1 VLYGK
6 NVDEVITSFKVCI
19 MRIDQIMEDI
29 DDNNDWFLREILM
42 QYRQSL
48 HKGIDSLLSIKK
60 KLTTVRYPSEK

>member
-1 VLYGK
+1 
-6 NVDEVITSFKVCI
+6 